1 MRQESAKTRT
11 QSRERRAEEQRARTG
26 ATLRH
31 RRRTFTCK
39 SRRTANGGAP
49 HVCDVI
55 REERRRGPRGDPHR
69 GPREGRSRA
78 ARRRMATPLRKR
90 QKQASGSA
98 RQVLTLRA
106 NREARGERARTW
118 KIILRL
124 PSPPNAEP
132 VARIAPRPSFRE
144 TRRARIPSPGG
155 VEGALELCEMTFS
168 LISARTERGTCR
180 RNPLRGQ
187 SRRGGDAYRGRILTH
202 RRARLKRASTNA
214 RFRFDRR
221 SGLRSLGRPAARR
234 MASARRKRPNR
245 GGPF

>member
-1 MRQESAKTRT
+1 MRRESAKTRT

-55 REERRRGPRGDPHR
+55 REERRRAPRGDPRR

-78 ARRRMATPLRKR
+78 ARRQMATPLLKR
-90 QKQASGSA
+90 QMQASGSA
-98 RQVLTLRA
+98 LQVLSLRA

-124 PSPPNAEP
+124 PRPPNAEP
-132 VARIAPRPSFRE
+132 VARIAPRPSIKEDGETSARLNPLSLRRRGRPRALQSDFFFNLRAHRTRNLSHESAPRPKSARWRSLSRANPGAQARPIE
-144 TRRARIPSPGG
+144 TRVNGSVI
-155 VEGALELCEMTFS
+155 S
-168 LISARTERGTCR
+168 LR
-180 RNPLRGQ
+180 
-187 SRRGGDAYRGRILTH
+187 
-202 RRARLKRASTNA
+202 
-214 RFRFDRR
+214 
-221 SGLRSLGRPAARR
+221 
-234 MASARRKRPNR
+234 
-245 GGPF
+245 